1 MTSTGAVAPLPPT
14 RSAGHMQCRAQ
25 TWAGLMIG
33 LVALAAPLARA
44 AERPMLSPVV
54 LIVPEPL
61 ARAAERL
68 IPDPVVPKFAAPLV
82 RAAGRLMPGSPILA
96 APSAREAERPMRRPV
111 APTFAASLAR
121 DAKRLDP
128 GQLDAVTA
136 GASTA
141 SAFAQAMA
149 SGPRPRTTT
158 STRTFARAARLL
170 SVSLRR
176 FGSDLV
182 LAESVGNREVQMAF
196 ATAYARARGG
206 SSTAR
211 CSTKVQFS
219 EPTTL
224 RLVEQGRSIQTQRAS
239 CLCTEFGL
247 SVLPN

>member
-14 RSAGHMQCRAQ
+14 RFAGHMQCRAQ
-25 TWAGLMIG
+25 MWAGLMIG

-44 AERPMLSPVV
+44 AEHPMLRPVV
-54 LIVPEPL
+54 LIVPAPL

-68 IPDPVVPKFAAPLV
+68 IPHAVVPKFAAPLV

-111 APTFAASLAR
+111 APTFSASLAR
-121 DAKRLDP
+121 EAERLEP

-149 SGPRPRTTT
+149 SGPRPQTTT
-158 STRTFARAARLL
+158 ATRTFARAARLL
-170 SVSLRR
+170 SVSLQR
-176 FGSDLV
+176 FGSDLL
-182 LAESVGNREVQMAF
+182 LAESVENREVQMAF

-206 SSTAR
+206 NSTAR
-211 CSTKVQFS
+211 CSTNVQFS

-224 RLVEQGRSIQTQRAS
+224 RLVEKGRSMQPQLAR
-239 CLCTEFGL
+239 CHCTEFGL